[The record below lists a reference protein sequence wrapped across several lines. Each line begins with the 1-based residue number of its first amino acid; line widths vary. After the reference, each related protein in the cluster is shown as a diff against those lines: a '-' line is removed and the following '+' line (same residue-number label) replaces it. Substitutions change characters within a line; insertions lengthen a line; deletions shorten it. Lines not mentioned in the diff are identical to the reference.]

1 MATGSERS
9 REIRRRRTR
18 KQKVALLKRRAKN
31 ASASEKTEIA
41 RKLRL
46 LTPGA
51 DTILT
56 TMGIQDR

>member
-9 REIRRRRTR
+9 REIRRRRKR
-18 KQKVALLKRRAKN
+18 SQKVTLLKRRVKS
-31 ASASEKTEIA
+31 ASASEKNEIA

-51 DTILT
+51 DTIIETL
-56 TMGIQDR
+56 GIHDR

>member
-51 DTILT
+51 DTILA

>member
-1 MATGSERS
+1 MAGSERA

-18 KQKVALLKRRAKN
+18 REKVAYWTKKAEK
-31 ASASEKTEIA
+31 AGPAEKTEIA

-51 DTILT
+51 DVIIKRL
-56 TMGIQDR
+56 GL